1 MWCVAVDRSL
11 LCGAWFQ
18 LLASKMQLTPSQR
31 LYRKELPQIVNGL
44 SGTGMLRA
52 VAPQTV

>member
-31 LYRKELPQIVNGL
+31 LYRNELPQIVNGL